1 VGKLSITLGPEDAP
15 FACDDCDG
23 ATWVARGGVREDGV
37 DRAVYLVS
45 RTEGHRPIGLAIS
58 YGRFGQG
65 ASPDDRFVVSM
76 LARVGEDESF
86 ECMVVDPA
94 LLPFDCD
101 EVLGT
106 QLDRTDALSHPDLRQ
121 VFAVGEFV
129 VNEDPRANAWLAATV
144 AH

>member
-1 VGKLSITLGPEDAP
+1 MGALTLTLGPEDAP

-23 ATWVARGGVREDGV
+23 ATWVVRGGVREGGA

-58 YGRFGQG
+58 YGRFGEG
-65 ASPDDRFVVSM
+65 TTPGDRVVVSI
-76 LARVGEDESF
+76 LARLGDDDGF

-94 LLPFDCD
+94 LLPFACD
-101 EVLGT
+101 AVLGA
-106 QLDRTDALSHPDLRQ
+106 QLDRTDALAHPDLQR
-121 VFAVGEFV
+121 VFALGEFI
-129 VNEDPRANAWLAATV
+129 VNEDPRANAWLAATM